1 MQVAQAISLF
11 FQNKGVEYIFHLP
24 GIHTLPLNHI
34 LSHSNIKII
43 VGRDES
49 NAAFMADGFARATGR
64 PAILLVTPGP
74 GLGNVVTPCME
85 AYGDDVPLMIVFV
98 DVRRKNVEKGTLHA
112 VKEPEAIF
120 EHISKAVFVV
130 SDASD
135 LPQKLEA
142 AYFTAATG
150 RPGPVVLSIPFDILE
165 KESVPAASFR
175 GVEEKKAFRGD
186 LLVEAVKGAER
197 PVIIGGKGLI
207 DKNLGGLIDEICIAS
222 AIPFLL
228 ATSGKGVVNPDS
240 PYLLGHIAGRGIER
254 QVLAAADKVIALG
267 TRLRHADTTGRGVKI
282 GSLVHVD
289 VDDQWLGK
297 NFPCDCALS
306 GDMGQAV
313 GVLREALGG
322 RRSSWDMERL
332 LEARKTELT
341 RMEERHEGL
350 RIVNLLRRI
359 IPRDTM
365 TVWDLSMCGYW
376 AECYFPVFEER
387 SFLFPKGIWP
397 IFYAFPA
404 AIGAKLGKEQGPCL
418 CVTGDGSFLPTA
430 GELATVAARGIPLV
444 VLIYNNSSFG
454 VLEGSMNRRYGM
466 EGAMALTN
474 PDFTALARSFGIKAE
489 KAEEPP

>member
-150 RPGPVVLSIPFDILE
+150 RPGPVVLSIPFDILR
-165 KESVPAASFR
+165 KNRFR
-175 GVEEKKAFRGD
+175 LPLSEE
-186 LLVEAVKGAER
+186 
-197 PVIIGGKGLI
+197 
-207 DKNLGGLIDEICIAS
+207 
-222 AIPFLL
+222 
-228 ATSGKGVVNPDS
+228 
-240 PYLLGHIAGRGIER
+240 
-254 QVLAAADKVIALG
+254 
-267 TRLRHADTTGRGVKI
+267 
-282 GSLVHVD
+282 
-289 VDDQWLGK
+289 
-297 NFPCDCALS
+297 
-306 GDMGQAV
+306 
-313 GVLREALGG
+313 
-322 RRSSWDMERL
+322 
-332 LEARKTELT
+332 
-341 RMEERHEGL
+341 
-350 RIVNLLRRI
+350 
-359 IPRDTM
+359 
-365 TVWDLSMCGYW
+365 
-376 AECYFPVFEER
+376 
-387 SFLFPKGIWP
+387 
-397 IFYAFPA
+397 
-404 AIGAKLGKEQGPCL
+404 
-418 CVTGDGSFLPTA
+418 
-430 GELATVAARGIPLV
+430 
-444 VLIYNNSSFG
+444 
-454 VLEGSMNRRYGM
+454 
-466 EGAMALTN
+466 
-474 PDFTALARSFGIKAE
+474 
-489 KAEEPP
+489 